1 MFYEELSPCLYV
13 SDSSFGPEAEKLKAV
28 GWLAWGHPYT
38 RRPRQLPETP
48 LASYSDC
55 LKILGSPFFLWEATS
70 ANSVLMQASQS
81 RLKDTKGLTRIWK
94 RITGA
99 IESSVMG

>member
-1 MFYEELSPCLYV
+1 LLGATLTLDANANC
-13 SDSSFGPEAEKLKAV
+13 
-28 GWLAWGHPYT
+28 
-38 RRPRQLPETP
+38 RRPP

-81 RLKDTKGLTRIWK
+81 RLKDTQGLTRIWK